1 MISSL
6 RSITLPVFGL
16 LLAGMSAP
24 RAPETIS
31 PNDNRHTAGT
41 LANGVL
47 TIKLETRTG
56 VWHPEGEN
64 GRAIEVAAWSEEG
77 KALST
82 PGPVIRVPVGT
93 EVHATVHNTFDQP
106 LRVFGLGE
114 TRGLSDSVVV
124 APNATRSV
132 QFKATTPGTYY
143 YTGKR
148 ADGPFGLRANDDTQL
163 NGVIVVDPA
172 NTRPNDRVFV
182 ISWWFTLDS
191 TSETGLGRA
200 TMTINGLSWPHT
212 ERIDVVQGDS
222 VHWRVINLTEADH
235 PMHLHGFYFRMESK
249 GNGVRDSLFDADAQ
263 RLGVTEVISPFQT
276 MSFSWKPTQPGNW
289 IYHCH
294 YADHLSQIAEL
305 DTDKGMLDESML
317 SHHMSDRPHQMFGLV
332 LGIHVTPHGTAVHS
346 TGTPRAIRL
355 TMREKANI
363 YGKHP
368 GYSFVMDGTPEAA
381 NPDAMPVPAPAL
393 ILQKG
398 QPVAITIVNHAND
411 RAAVHWHGIELES
424 YPDGVPGWSGS
435 DNRILPSVGPGD
447 SITVRFAPPRAGTF
461 MYHSH
466 FNEAEQISS
475 GLYGP
480 IIVLEPGQK
489 FDPEMDRVLIFGAAG
504 PARNVVVG
512 PFPHFLMNGKE
523 QPEPMDLKAGTRYRF
538 RLINISDNMPLFVS
552 LTAGDTPVTWRAV
565 AKDGA
570 TLPDHQAT
578 SRPATL
584 LFDPGEIYDFEFT
597 PRAPGDLTLRF
608 GPTPPPPGSP
618 PPPPGFPPPPPTI
631 NVAVHVK

>member
-1 MISSL
+1 MIPSI
-6 RSITLPVFGL
+6 RSITLPAFGL
-16 LLAGMSAP
+16 LLAGMS
-24 RAPETIS
+24 S
-31 PNDNRHTAGT
+31 PPASESIASNDNRHAAGT
-41 LANGVL
+41 LVNGVL
-47 TIKLETRTG
+47 TIKLEARAG
-56 VWHPEGEN
+56 VWRPEGDN
-64 GRAIEVAAWSEEG
+64 GRAIELAAWSEEG

-93 EVHATVHNTFDQP
+93 EIHATVRNTFDQP
-106 LRVFGLGE
+106 LRVFGLGK

-124 APNATRSV
+124 ASKSTKSV

-143 YTGKR
+143 YYGKR
-148 ADGPFGLRANDDTQL
+148 AEGPFGLRPNDDTQL
-163 NGVIVVDPA
+163 NGVIVVDPPNA
-172 NTRPNDRVFV
+172 HTNDRVFV

-249 GNGVRDSLFDADAQ
+249 GNGVSDSLYDAETQ
-263 RLGVTEVISPFQT
+263 RLGVTEVINPFQT
-276 MSFSWKPTQPGNW
+276 MSLSFKPTQPGNW

-294 YADHLSQIAEL
+294 YADHLSQKTEL
-305 DTDKGMLDESML
+305 DTDKGMLDTTML

-332 LGIHVTPHGTAVHS
+332 LGIHVTPHGTAAHS
-346 TGTPRAIRL
+346 TGPARAIRL
-355 TMREKANI
+355 TMREKANA
-363 YGKHP
+363 YGKYP
-368 GYSFVMDGTPEAA
+368 GYSFVMTGTPDDA
-381 NPDAMPVPAPAL
+381 NPDAMPIPAPAL

-398 QPVAITIVNHAND
+398 QPVAITVVNHARD

-435 DNRILPSVGPGD
+435 DNRILPSIGTGD
-447 SITVRFAPPRAGTF
+447 SITVRFTPPRAGTF

-489 FDPEMDRVLIFGAAG
+489 FDPETDRVLIFGAAG
-504 PARNVVVG
+504 PTTNVIVG

-523 QPEPMDLKAGTRYRF
+523 QPEPMNLKAGTTYRF
-538 RLINISDNMPLFVS
+538 RLINISDNMPLVVS
-552 LTAGDTPVTWRAV
+552 LNAGDKPTTWRAV

-570 TLPDHQAT
+570 SLPKLQAT
-578 SRPATL
+578 SRSAML
-584 LFDPGEIYDFEFT
+584 MFDPGEIYDFEYT
-597 PRAPGDLTLRF
+597 PRAPGDLALRF
-608 GPTPPPPGSP
+608 GPPPPPPGSG
-618 PPPPGFPPPPPTI
+618 PPPPGFPPPPPTV

>member
-1 MISSL
+1 MIPSI
-6 RSITLPVFGL
+6 RSITLPAFGL
-16 LLAGMSAP
+16 LLAGMSSP
-24 RAPETIS
+24 PAPESIS
-31 PNDNRHTAGT
+31 SNDNRHAAGT
-41 LANGVL
+41 LVNGVL
-47 TIKLETRTG
+47 TIKLEARAG
-56 VWHPEGEN
+56 VWRPEGDN
-64 GRAIEVAAWSEEG
+64 GRAIELAAWSEEG

-82 PGPVIRVPVGT
+82 SGPVIRVPVGT
-93 EVHATVHNTFDQP
+93 EIHATVRNTFDQP
-106 LRVFGLGE
+106 LRVFGLGK

-124 APNATRSV
+124 ASKSTKSV

-143 YTGKR
+143 YYGKR
-148 ADGPFGLRANDDTQL
+148 AEGPFGLRPNDDTQL
-163 NGVIVVDPA
+163 NGVIVVDPPNA
-172 NTRPNDRVFV
+172 HTNDRVFV

-249 GNGVRDSLFDADAQ
+249 GNGVSDSLYDAETQ
-263 RLGVTEVISPFQT
+263 RLGVTEVINPFQT
-276 MSFSWKPTQPGNW
+276 MSLSFKPTQPGNW

-294 YADHLSQIAEL
+294 YADHLSQKTEL
-305 DTDKGMLDESML
+305 DTDKGMLDTTML

-332 LGIHVTPHGTAVHS
+332 LGIHVTPHGTAAHS
-346 TGTPRAIRL
+346 TGPARAIRL
-355 TMREKANI
+355 TMREKANA
-363 YGKHP
+363 YGKYP
-368 GYSFVMDGTPEAA
+368 GYSFVMTGTPDDA
-381 NPDAMPVPAPAL
+381 NPDAMPIPAPAL

-398 QPVAITIVNHAND
+398 QPVAITVVNHARD

-435 DNRILPSVGPGD
+435 DNRILPSIGTGD
-447 SITVRFAPPRAGTF
+447 SITVRFTPPRAGTF

-489 FDPEMDRVLIFGAAG
+489 FDPETDRVLIFGAAG
-504 PARNVVVG
+504 PTTNVIVG

-523 QPEPMDLKAGTRYRF
+523 QPEPMNLKAGTTYRF
-538 RLINISDNMPLFVS
+538 RLINISDNMPLVVS
-552 LTAGDTPVTWRAV
+552 LNAGDKPTTWRAV

-570 TLPDHQAT
+570 SLPKLQAT
-578 SRPATL
+578 SRSAML
-584 LFDPGEIYDFEFT
+584 MFDPGEIYDFEYT
-597 PRAPGDLTLRF
+597 PRAPGDLALRF
-608 GPTPPPPGSP
+608 GPPPPPPGSG
-618 PPPPGFPPPPPTI
+618 PPPPGFPPPPPTV